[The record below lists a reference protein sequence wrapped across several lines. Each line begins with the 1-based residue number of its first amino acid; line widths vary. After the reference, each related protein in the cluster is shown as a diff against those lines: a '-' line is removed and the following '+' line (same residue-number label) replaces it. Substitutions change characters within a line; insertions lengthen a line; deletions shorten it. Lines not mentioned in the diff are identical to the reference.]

1 MPLSFYQKR
10 RKIFVLKNLKRV
22 FSLFPIVLQYILN
35 VALICLGTVLS
46 VFLMKEVIQ
55 FIQELKLNSEES
67 SYHLIDSIVVFFL
80 YFEFIVMIIKYF
92 QMNFHFPLRYFI
104 YIGITAIVRL
114 IIIDH
119 DSPMDSLLYAC
130 AILVLISAL
139 FIANS
144 RIMRR
149 DLEE

>member
-1 MPLSFYQKR
+1 M
-10 RKIFVLKNLKRV
+10 FVLKKFKIV
-22 FSLFPIVLQYILN
+22 FSFFPIILQYILN
-35 VALICLGTVLS
+35 VALICLGIVLS
-46 VFLMKEVIQ
+46 VFLMKEIIQ
-55 FIQELKLNSEES
+55 FIQELKLSGKES
-67 SYHLIDSIVVFFL
+67 SYHLVDSIVVFFL

-104 YIGITAIVRL
+104 YVGITAIVRL

-119 DSPMDSLLYAC
+119 DSPVDSLLYAC

-144 RIMRR
+144 KIMRR
-149 DLEE
+149 DLVE

>member
-1 MPLSFYQKR
+1 M
-10 RKIFVLKNLKRV
+10 FVVKNFKKV
-22 FSLFPIVLQYILN
+22 FSFFPIVLQYIIN
-35 VALICLGTVLS
+35 VALICLGIVLS

-104 YIGITAIVRL
+104 YI
-114 IIIDH
+114 
-119 DSPMDSLLYAC
+119 
-130 AILVLISAL
+130 
-139 FIANS
+139 
-144 RIMRR
+144 
-149 DLEE
+149 

>member
-1 MPLSFYQKR
+1 M
-10 RKIFVLKNLKRV
+10 VKNFKKV
-22 FSLFPIVLQYILN
+22 FSFFPIVLQYIIN
-35 VALICLGTVLS
+35 VALICLGIVLS

-119 DSPMDSLLYAC
+119 DSPMDSLIYAC

-139 FIANS
+139 FIVNS
-144 RIMRR
+144 KIMRR

>member
-1 MPLSFYQKR
+1 M
-10 RKIFVLKNLKRV
+10 VKNFKKV
-22 FSLFPIVLQYILN
+22 FSFFPIVLQYIIN
-35 VALICLGTVLS
+35 VALICLGIVLS

-92 QMNFHFPLRYFI
+92 QMNFYFPLRYFI
-104 YIGITAIVRL
+104 YIGITAIIRL

-119 DSPMDSLLYAC
+119 DSPMDSLIYAC

-144 RIMRR
+144 KIMRR

>member
-1 MPLSFYQKR
+1 M
-10 RKIFVLKNLKRV
+10 LKNIKRV

-35 VALICLGTVLS
+35 VALICLGMVLS

-92 QMNFHFPLRYFI
+92 QMNFHFP
-104 YIGITAIVRL
+104 
-114 IIIDH
+114 
-119 DSPMDSLLYAC
+119 
-130 AILVLISAL
+130 
-139 FIANS
+139 
-144 RIMRR
+144 
-149 DLEE
+149 

>member
-1 MPLSFYQKR
+1 M
-10 RKIFVLKNLKRV
+10 LKNLKRV
-22 FSLFPIVLQYILN
+22 FSLFPVVLQYIIN
-35 VALICLGTVLS
+35 VALICLGIVLS

-55 FIQELKLNSEES
+55 FIQELKLSGEES

-92 QMNFHFPLRYFI
+92 QMNFPLRYFI

-144 RIMRR
+144 KIMRR
-149 DLEE
+149 DLVE

>member
-1 MPLSFYQKR
+1 M
-10 RKIFVLKNLKRV
+10 LKNLKRV
-22 FSLFPIVLQYILN
+22 FSLFPVVLQYIIN
-35 VALICLGTVLS
+35 VALICLGIVLS

-55 FIQELKLNSEES
+55 FMQELKLSGEES

-92 QMNFHFPLRYFI
+92 QMNFHFPLCYFI

-144 RIMRR
+144 KIMRR
-149 DLEE
+149 DLVE

>member
-1 MPLSFYQKR
+1 M
-10 RKIFVLKNLKRV
+10 VKNFKKV
-22 FSLFPIVLQYILN
+22 FSFFPIVLQYIIN
-35 VALICLGTVLS
+35 VALICLGIVLS

-104 YIGITAIVRL
+104 YIGITAIIRL

-119 DSPMDSLLYAC
+119 DSPMDSLIYAC

-144 RIMRR
+144 KIMRR
-149 DLEE
+149 DLEEGTFVV

>member
-1 MPLSFYQKR
+1 MLKKL
-10 RKIFVLKNLKRV
+10 KIV
-22 FSLFPIVLQYILN
+22 FSFFPIILQYILN
-35 VALICLGTVLS
+35 VALICLGIVLS

-55 FIQELKLNSEES
+55 FIQDLKLSGKES
-67 SYHLIDSIVVFFL
+67 SYHLVDSIVVFFL

-104 YIGITAIVRL
+104 YVGITAIVRL

-144 RIMRR
+144 KIMRR
-149 DLEE
+149 DLVE

>member
-1 MPLSFYQKR
+1 MLKKL
-10 RKIFVLKNLKRV
+10 KIF
-22 FSLFPIVLQYILN
+22 FSFFPIVLQYILN
-35 VALICLGTVLS
+35 IALICLGVVLS

-55 FIQELKLNSEES
+55 FMQDLKLKGEES

-92 QMNFHFPLRYFI
+92 QVNFHFPLRYFI

-119 DSPMDSLLYAC
+119 DSPMDSLLYSC
-130 AILVLISAL
+130 AILVLVGSL

-144 RIMRR
+144 KTMRR
-149 DLEE
+149 DIE

>member
-1 MPLSFYQKR
+1 M
-10 RKIFVLKNLKRV
+10 LKNLKRV
-22 FSLFPIVLQYILN
+22 FSFFPIVLQYIIN
-35 VALICLGTVLS
+35 VALICLGIVLS

-67 SYHLIDSIVVFFL
+67 SYYLIDSIVVFFL

-104 YIGITAIVRL
+104 YIGITAVVRL

-119 DSPMDSLLYAC
+119 DNPMDSLIYAC
-130 AILVLISAL
+130 TILVLISAL

-144 RIMRR
+144 KIMRR

>member
-1 MPLSFYQKR
+1 MF
-10 RKIFVLKNLKRV
+10 F
-22 FSLFPIVLQYILN
+22 
-35 VALICLGTVLS
+35 
-46 VFLMKEVIQ
+46 MKEVIQ
-55 FIQELKLNSEES
+55 FIQELKLSGEES

-144 RIMRR
+144 KIMRR

>member
-1 MPLSFYQKR
+1 M
-10 RKIFVLKNLKRV
+10 VKNFKKV
-22 FSLFPIVLQYILN
+22 FSFFPIVLQYIIN
-35 VALICLGTVLS
+35 VALICLGIVLS

-67 SYHLIDSIVVFFL
+67 IYHLIDSIVVFFL

-119 DSPMDSLLYAC
+119 DSPMDSLIYAC

-144 RIMRR
+144 KIMRR

>member
-1 MPLSFYQKR
+1 M
-10 RKIFVLKNLKRV
+10 LKNFKIV
-22 FSLFPIVLQYILN
+22 FSFFPIVLQCIIN
-35 VALICLGTVLS
+35 VALICLGVVLS

-55 FIQELKLNSEES
+55 FIQELKLSGEES

-92 QMNFHFPLRYFI
+92 QMNFHFPSRYFI

-144 RIMRR
+144 KIMRR

>member
-1 MPLSFYQKR
+1 MPLSFYHKR
-10 RKIFVLKNLKRV
+10 RKMFVLKNFKKV
-22 FSLFPIVLQYILN
+22 FLLFPIVLQYILN
-35 VALICLGTVLS
+35 VALICLGIVLS

-119 DSPMDSLLYAC
+119 DSPMDSLIYAC

-144 RIMRR
+144 KIMRR

>member
-1 MPLSFYQKR
+1 M
-10 RKIFVLKNLKRV
+10 VKNFKKV
-22 FSLFPIVLQYILN
+22 FSFFPIVLQYIIN
-35 VALICLGTVLS
+35 VALICLGIVLS

-92 QMNFHFPLRYFI
+92 QMNFHFPLHYFI

-119 DSPMDSLLYAC
+119 DSPMDSLIYAC

-139 FIANS
+139 VIANS
-144 RIMRR
+144 KIMRR

>member
-1 MPLSFYQKR
+1 M
-10 RKIFVLKNLKRV
+10 FVLKNLKRV
-22 FSLFPIVLQYILN
+22 FSFFPIVLQYIIN
-35 VALICLGTVLS
+35 VALICLGIVLS

-104 YIGITAIVRL
+104 YI
-114 IIIDH
+114 
-119 DSPMDSLLYAC
+119 
-130 AILVLISAL
+130 
-139 FIANS
+139 
-144 RIMRR
+144 
-149 DLEE
+149 

>member
-1 MPLSFYQKR
+1 M
-10 RKIFVLKNLKRV
+10 VKNFKKV
-22 FSLFPIVLQYILN
+22 FSFFPIVLQYIIN
-35 VALICLGTVLS
+35 VALICLGIVLS

-104 YIGITAIVRL
+104 YVGITAIIRL

-119 DSPMDSLLYAC
+119 DSPMDSLIYAC

-144 RIMRR
+144 KIMRR

>member
-1 MPLSFYQKR
+1 M
-10 RKIFVLKNLKRV
+10 VKNFKKV
-22 FSLFPIVLQYILN
+22 FSFFPIVLQYIIN
-35 VALICLGTVLS
+35 VALICLGIVLS

-55 FIQELKLNSEES
+55 FIQERKLNSEES

-119 DSPMDSLLYAC
+119 DSPMDSLIYAC

-144 RIMRR
+144 KIMRR

>member
-1 MPLSFYQKR
+1 M
-10 RKIFVLKNLKRV
+10 LKNIKRV

-35 VALICLGTVLS
+35 VALICLGIVLS

-55 FIQELKLNSEES
+55 FIQELKFDSEES

>member
-1 MPLSFYQKR
+1 M
-10 RKIFVLKNLKRV
+10 VKNFKKV
-22 FSLFPIVLQYILN
+22 FSFFPIVLQYIIN
-35 VALICLGTVLS
+35 VALICLGIVLS

-104 YIGITAIVRL
+104 YIGITAIIRL

-119 DSPMDSLLYAC
+119 DSPMDSLIYAC

-144 RIMRR
+144 KIMRR

>member
-1 MPLSFYQKR
+1 M
-10 RKIFVLKNLKRV
+10 VKNFKKV
-22 FSLFPIVLQYILN
+22 FSFFPIVLQYIIN
-35 VALICLGTVLS
+35 VALICLGIVLS

-119 DSPMDSLLYAC
+119 DSPMDSLIYAC
-130 AILVLISAL
+130 AILILISAL

-144 RIMRR
+144 KIMRR

>member
-1 MPLSFYQKR
+1 MLKKF
-10 RKIFVLKNLKRV
+10 KIV
-22 FSLFPIVLQYILN
+22 FSFFPIILQYILN
-35 VALICLGTVLS
+35 VALICLGIVLS

-55 FIQELKLNSEES
+55 FIQELKLSGKES
-67 SYHLIDSIVVFFL
+67 SYHLVDSIVVFFL

-104 YIGITAIVRL
+104 YVGITAIVRL

-119 DSPMDSLLYAC
+119 DSPVDSLLYAC

-139 FIANS
+139 FTANS
-144 RIMRR
+144 KIMRR
-149 DLEE
+149 DLVE